1 MHFEVCVLGGCGHVG
16 LPLSIAFALKG
27 KRVAIFDT
35 DRLASENLRAGQM
48 PFMEKDGEQGLREVL
63 ASGRLHVAPGPEV
76 ISESEAVV
84 LVMATPIDGHMSPSF
99 QTIDNA
105 LKSYRLYFRDGQL
118 IILRSTLYPGTS
130 SRIDR
135 WFLENGLKI
144 DLAVCPE
151 RVTQGR
157 GLTEI
162 FDLPQI
168 VSAFSKKGLERVH
181 ALFSV
186 FNSDL
191 VEMEPLEAELTKL
204 FNNAWRYIKFAVAN
218 QFFVI
223 ATDLGADYDAIFHGI
238 THNYPRGGDF
248 PPPGFAAG
256 PCLFKDTMQLAAFT
270 RNNFL
275 LGHAAMLVNEGLPQQ
290 IVNRM
295 RSRCE
300 NLSTRTVGIL
310 GMAFK
315 GDVDDA
321 RDSLSHKLKSLLELE
336 ARRVLCSDP
345 YVREPGLV
353 DAEVL
358 IEKSDIIVIGAPHSV
373 YGTLDLRG
381 KPVIDMWNIKGRGR
395 RI

>member
-1 MHFEVCVLGGCGHVG
+1 MNFEVCVLGGCGHVG

-35 DRLASENLRAGQM
+35 DRLASEKLRSGQM
-48 PFMEKDGEQGLREVL
+48 PFMEKDGERGLRQVL
-63 ASGRLHVAPGPEV
+63 AGGNLHVAPTPEV

-99 QTIDNA
+99 QVIDKA
-105 LKSYRLYFRDGQL
+105 LKAYRSYFRDGQL

-135 WFLENGLKI
+135 WFLENNLTV

-157 GLTEI
+157 GLSEI
-162 FDLPQI
+162 FELPQI
-168 VSAFSKKGLERVH
+168 VAAFSKTGLERVR

-218 QFFVI
+218 QFFGI
-223 ATDLGADYDAIFHGI
+223 ATELGADYDAIFHGI
-238 THNYPRGGDF
+238 THNYPRGGDI

-256 PCLFKDTMQLAAFT
+256 PCLFKDTMQLSAFT

-275 LGHAAMLVNEGLPQQ
+275 LGHAAMLVNEGMPQA

-295 RSRCE
+295 RKRYE
-300 NLSTRTVGIL
+300 DLSTYTVGIL

-336 ARRVLCSDP
+336 ARNVLCSDP

-353 DAEVL
+353 DARIL

-373 YGTLDLRG
+373 YRTLDLSD
-381 KPVIDMWNIKGRGR
+381 KPLIDMWNIKGRGR

>member
-27 KRVAIFDT
+27 KRVAVFDI
-35 DRLASENLRAGQM
+35 DRLASEKLRSGQM
-48 PFMEKDGEQGLREVL
+48 PFMEEDGAQGLREVL

-99 QTIDNA
+99 QAIDEA
-105 LKSYRLYFRDGQL
+105 LKSYRPYFRDGQL
-118 IILRSTLYPGTS
+118 VILRSTLYPGTS

-135 WFLENGLKI
+135 WFAENGLKI
-144 DLAVCPE
+144 DVAVCPE
-151 RVTQGR
+151 RITQGR

-162 FDLPQI
+162 FNLPQI
-168 VSAFSKKGLERVH
+168 ISAFSKTGLERAR
-181 ALFSV
+181 ALFSA
-186 FNSDL
+186 FNDDL
-191 VEMEPLEAELTKL
+191 VEMGPLEAELTKL

-218 QFFVI
+218 QYFMI
-223 ATDLGADYDAIFHGI
+223 ATELGADFDAIYRGI
-238 THNYPRGGDF
+238 THNYPRGDDF

-270 RNNFL
+270 RNNFM
-275 LGHAAMLVNEGLPQQ
+275 LGHAAMLVNEGLPQH
-290 IVNRM
+290 IVNSM
-295 RSRCE
+295 RKSRE
-300 NLSTRTVGIL
+300 DLSASTVGIL

-315 GDVDDA
+315 GDIDDA
-321 RDSLSHKLKSLLELE
+321 RDSLSYKLKSLLELE

-358 IEKSDIIVIGAPHSV
+358 IEKSDVIVIATPHSV
-373 YGTLDLRG
+373 YRTMDFRG
-381 KPVIDMWNIKGRGR
+381 KPVIDMWNITGQGR

>member
-1 MHFEVCVLGGCGHVG
+1 MRFEVCVLGGCGHVG

-35 DRLASENLRAGQM
+35 DRLASEKLRAGRM
-48 PFMEKDGEQGLREVL
+48 PFMEKDGEQGLRQVL
-63 ASGRLHVAPGPEV
+63 ANGGLHVAPGPEV
-76 ISESEAVV
+76 ISESETVV

-99 QTIDNA
+99 HAIDDA
-105 LKSYRLYFRDGQL
+105 LKSYRQYFREGQL

-130 SRIDR
+130 SRIGR
-135 WFLENGLKI
+135 WFLDNALRV

-157 GLTEI
+157 GLSEI
-162 FDLPQI
+162 FELPQI
-168 VSAFSKKGLERVH
+168 ISAFSKTGLERAR

-218 QFFVI
+218 QFFLI
-223 ATDLGADYDAIFHGI
+223 ATDFGADYDAIYHGI
-238 THNYPRGGDF
+238 THNYPRGSDV

-295 RSRCE
+295 RKWCE
-300 NLSTRTVGIL
+300 DLSTSTVGIL

-315 GDVDDA
+315 GDIDDA
-321 RDSLSHKLKSLLELE
+321 RDSLSHKLKNLLELE

-345 YVREPGLV
+345 YVQDSGLV

-358 IEKSDIIVIGAPHSV
+358 IERSDIIVIAAPHSI
-373 YGTLDLRG
+373 YRTLDVRG
-381 KPVIDMWNIKGRGR
+381 KPVIDMWNIRGQGR